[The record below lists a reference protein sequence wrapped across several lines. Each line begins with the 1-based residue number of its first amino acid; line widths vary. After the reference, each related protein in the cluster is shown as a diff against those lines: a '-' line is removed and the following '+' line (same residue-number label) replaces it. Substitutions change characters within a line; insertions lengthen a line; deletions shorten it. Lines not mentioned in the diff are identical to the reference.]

1 MLATMTDPMID
12 RTALLAPEAPLWSR
26 LDDQGLI
33 RASGPDAADFLQ
45 NLLTNDVQSIALN
58 EIRLAGFCT
67 PKGRLLALFRVVR
80 DPSANGDLL
89 LILPRE
95 VLPGM
100 LKKLSMYVLRAKVKL
115 TDASAEF
122 ALIGIAT
129 AVSPAPT
136 CGNLSPFRLNS
147 TDRPAL
153 WMILAPAAQATTD
166 LADLNPEREV
176 AIETWHWL
184 TIAAGLPHVELATQE
199 AFVPQ
204 MLNMEL
210 LAVAGISFSKGCYP
224 GQEIVAR
231 TQYLGKIKR
240 RMVRVRLSASAKPGD
255 QVFAP
260 ESGDQPCGALVFVAR
275 SPESTGDIE
284 ALLCAQIAAI
294 EAGSI
299 TVGAPVGPP
308 LTLLDLPY
316 ALDGPDTRKR

>member
-1 MLATMTDPMID
+1 MRQIV
-12 RTALLAPEAPLWSR
+12 
-26 LDDQGLI
+26 LDTETTGLY
-33 RASGPDAADFLQ
+33 A
-45 NLLTNDVQSIALN
+45 
-58 EIRLAGFCT
+58 
-67 PKGRLLALFRVVR
+67 K
-80 DPSANGDLL
+80 NGDR
-89 LILPRE
+89 IVE
-95 VLPGM
+95 
-100 LKKLSMYVLRAKVKL
+100 
-115 TDASAEF
+115 
-122 ALIGIAT
+122 IGC
-129 AVSPAPT
+129 VELVDRKPT
-136 CGNLSPFRLNS
+136 GRRLHKY
-147 TDRPAL
+147 
-153 WMILAPAAQATTD
+153 
-166 LADLNPEREV
+166 LNPEREV

-299 TVGAPVGPP
+299 TVGAPGGPP